1 MPVLRKNKP
10 SGFTI
15 INNTAI
21 NDSTLSGKALG
32 YLVRLASKP
41 ENWNF
46 SVRGLAAEYSD
57 GRESIQNALN
67 ELEDHGY
74 LMRKQIVDNGK
85 FVDTEYIFDDE
96 PMPEAIELAKA
107 KRAKKEE
114 KKAAKSP
121 KKKTSVADFQPPVK
135 NAPKSEPL
143 ENSADTHF
151 SPCTG
156 NPYTVG
162 SVVGKPDTEKP
173 DTGKPDTENP
183 YSNIINKD
191 KINNTNNLSY
201 QSDILHSEDENS
213 DKIDRIDDE
222 IVGNEV
228 YETYKEIVKE
238 NIEYDYFVSAYEEPN
253 IRNRPNGSLEEL
265 NEVVDIMTDTI
276 CCSAPTIRVGKES
289 KPTDVVKARF
299 LKLGSEEIRY
309 LFDCLSKNSTKM
321 HNPKAYIITALYNA
335 SLTNNISVNADVRYD
350 FTKTVETVI

>member
-1 MPVLRKNKP
+1 MPRLRKNKP

-21 NDSTLSGKALG
+21 NDPNLSGKALG

-74 LMRKQIVDNGK
+74 LMRKQIVENGK
-85 FVDTEYIFDDE
+85 FIDIEYIFDDE

-114 KKAAKSP
+114 KKAGKSS
-121 KKKTSVADFQPPVK
+121 KKKTSVAGNQPPVK
-135 NAPKSEPL
+135 NAPELEPL

-162 SVVGKPDTEKP
+162 SVVGFPDTEKPDTEKP
-173 DTGKPDTENP
+173 DTGNP
-183 YSNIINKD
+183 YGNIINNN
-191 KINNTNNLSY
+191 KINNNNNLSY
-201 QSDILHSEDENS
+201 QSDIVHSNKGNS
-213 DKIDRIDDE
+213 DKIDRIDETVDS
-222 IVGNEV
+222 EV
-228 YETYKEIVKE
+228 YETYKEIIKE
-238 NIEYDYFVSAYEEPN
+238 NIDYDYFVSAYKEPD
-253 IRNRPNGSLEEL
+253 IKNRPNGSLDEL

-276 CCSAPTIRVGKES
+276 CCSAPTIRVGKEN
-289 KPTDVVKARF
+289 KPTEVVKARF
-299 LKLGSEEIRY
+299 LKLGSEEINY
-309 LFDCLSKNSTKM
+309 LFDCLSQNSTKI
-321 HNPKAYIITALYNA
+321 HNPKAYIITSLYNT
-335 SLTNNISVNADVRYD
+335 SLTNNISVNADVRHD
-350 FTKTVETVI
+350 FAKTV